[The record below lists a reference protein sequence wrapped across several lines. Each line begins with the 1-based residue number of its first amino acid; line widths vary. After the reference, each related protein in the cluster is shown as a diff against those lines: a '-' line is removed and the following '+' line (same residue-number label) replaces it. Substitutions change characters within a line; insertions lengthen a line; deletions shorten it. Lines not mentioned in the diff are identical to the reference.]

1 MGGTGICQTL
11 IMANPQIITSIE
23 ELESIYSTVNPSSL
37 TKEMAVI
44 TPEYQELIEA
54 SPFVSVAT
62 IGPGGMDCSPR
73 GDHPQ
78 VVHVV
83 NQNTLHLPDR
93 RGNNRIDSLRNIVN
107 DGRIAL
113 MFLIPG
119 ITECMRVNG
128 RAVLRSDPDIL
139 AQYGVGDKLP
149 ATVIE
154 ITVEAAYFQCAR
166 AVKRADLWNPAAQ
179 IGRGSVPTPGEI
191 MTSITSGAF
200 DGQAYDDAL
209 QERQA
214 ATMY

>member
-1 MGGTGICQTL
+1 MADPQTV
-11 IMANPQIITSIE
+11 TSIQQ
-23 ELESIYSTVNPSSL
+23 LESIYTAVNPSSL
-37 TKEMAVI
+37 TKETVVV
-44 TPEYQELIEA
+44 TPEYQKLIEA

-62 IGPGGMDCSPR
+62 IGPEGMDCSPR
-73 GDHPQ
+73 GDRPQ
-78 VVHVV
+78 VVYVV
-83 NQNTLHLPDR
+83 DEHTLHLPDR
-93 RGNNRIDSLRNIVN
+93 RGNNRIDTLRNIVS

-128 RAVLRSDPDIL
+128 RAVLRHDPEAL
-139 AQYGVGDKLP
+139 AMYAVGGKLP

-154 ITVEAAYFQCAR
+154 ITVEVAYFQCAR
-166 AVKRADLWNPAAQ
+166 AVKRADLWNSDVQ
-179 IGRGSVPTPGEI
+179 IDRGSIPTAGQI
-191 MTSITSGAF
+191 MTAITSGQF

>member
-1 MGGTGICQTL
+1 MATKQTV
-11 IMANPQIITSIE
+11 TSISQ
-23 ELESIYSTVNPSSL
+23 LESIYDAINPSSL
-37 TKEMAVI
+37 TKETTVI
-44 TPEYQELIEA
+44 TPEYQKLIEA

-62 IGPGGMDCSPR
+62 IGPEGMDCSPR
-73 GDHPQ
+73 GDRPQ

-83 NQNTLHLPDR
+83 DENTLHLPDR
-93 RGNNRIDSLRNIVN
+93 RGNNRIDTLRNIVS

-119 ITECMRVNG
+119 ITECMRING
-128 RAVLRSDPDIL
+128 RAVLRHDPEAL
-139 AQYGVGDKLP
+139 AMYAVGDKLP

-166 AVKRADLWNPAAQ
+166 AVKRADLWNHEVQ
-179 IGRGSVPTPGEI
+179 VDRGSIPSPGQI
-191 MTSITSGAF
+191 MTAITSGEF

-209 QERQA
+209 QDRQA